1 MKGEDRITPSREN
14 CVYTSCYCEE
24 NVWKLC
30 EFVRLEK
37 TAPLEELF
45 VVFISNENR
54 MVPLWKQ
61 KSGRGDQPVIWVC
74 DIPARLTILMSQTVL
89 NNHHDVIMRSCV
101 FQDYHVVLLQVGLQ
115 SDTLLYDLDSELS
128 FPCSLK
134 LYANQALRSD
144 HHINPTYHRKLRVV
158 PADSFLLNFA
168 SDRSHM
174 RNSDGSW
181 RMPPPPYPPIQ
192 TTETQMN
199 LDDFISMNPA
209 VGWGAVLSLDHFLQR
224 FMAGSSSS
232 STSSTAASS

>member
-1 MKGEDRITPSREN
+1 MTSGDRITPSRES

-30 EFVRLEK
+30 EFVRTER

-61 KSGRGDQPVIWVC
+61 KSGHGDQPVIW
-74 DIPARLTILMSQTVL
+74 
-89 NNHHDVIMRSCV
+89 
-101 FQDYHVVLLQVGLQ
+101 DYHVVLLQVGLQ
-115 SDTLLYDLDSELS
+115 LDSLVYDLDSELS
-128 FPCSLK
+128 FPCSLQ
-134 LYANQALRSD
+134 LYAAQALRSD
-144 HHINPTYHRKLRVV
+144 RNIKPAYHRKLRVV

-174 RNSDGSW
+174 KNSDGSW
-181 RMPPPPYPPIQ
+181 RMPPPPYPPIH
-192 TTETQMN
+192 TAECRMN

-209 VGWGAVLSLDHFLQR
+209 VGWGRVFSLDHFLLR
-224 FMAGSSSS
+224 YTGNSSSS
-232 STSSTAASS
+232 SSSSSSLSS